1 MNLGGIF
8 IEKAANKYPDKVS
21 IISKEARLTN
31 RELFARA
38 CRLANALLGLGLK
51 KGARVPV
58 LLTNSHLSVECFLG
72 VYCAGMVLVP
82 LNSRNS
88 PKEQLYILNDCGAEA
103 ILAGPEYLPSLTPL
117 LPQAPKLS
125 HVICVGGEAEAP
137 ALTYGELV
145 AGAAED
151 LPNLAVGEDDAISI
165 RYTAGTTG
173 KPKGVEHTHGSHL
186 IKVFNHLMD
195 GFVIEEDD
203 AIVLTAPVTH
213 ASGSTILPHIV
224 RGARVVILPK
234 FDPEILM
241 QTVEQEKATTLY
253 MVPTML
259 VMLLNHP
266 KINDYDL
273 SSIKTIRYGAAP
285 IATDT
290 LKMGIKRFGNVFVQ
304 GYGLTE
310 AGMPITILSKN
321 DHTLDGSEQSRQRLK
336 SIGREVAAASVR
348 IVDENDRPLPNKEI
362 GEIVI
367 CSKQIMRQYWN
378 NPEATAETLRDGWLH
393 TRDLGYRD
401 QDGYLYLV
409 DRKNDMI
416 VSGGFNVYPR
426 EVEEVLYMHPAV
438 LEAAVFGVPDE
449 LWGEAVKAVVSLK
462 KGRSARAEEIM
473 AHCREHLGG
482 YKMPKSVDFIDE
494 MPKSG
499 YGKILRRELKDP
511 YWKDVGRKIN

>member
-8 IEKAANKYPDKVS
+8 IEKAASKYPSKVS
-21 IISKEARLTN
+21 IISGETRLTN
-31 RELFARA
+31 RELFTRA
-38 CRLANALLGLGLK
+38 CRLANALLSLGLR

-82 LNSRNS
+82 LNARNS
-88 PKEQLYILNDCGAEA
+88 AKEQLYILKDCGAEA

-117 LPQAPKLS
+117 LEQAPKLA

-137 ALTYGELV
+137 ALSYEQITAEASGELPQL
-145 AGAAED
+145 E
-151 LPNLAVGEDDAISI
+151 VGEDDAISI

-224 RGARVVILPK
+224 HGARVIILPK
-234 FDPEILM
+234 FDPEVLM
-241 QTVEQEKATTLY
+241 RTVEQERATTLY

-266 KINDYDL
+266 KINEFDL

-290 LKMGIKRFGNVFVQ
+290 LKRGIARFGNVFVQ

-310 AGMPITILSKN
+310 AGMPITILSKS
-321 DHTLDGSEQSRQRLK
+321 DHILDGDEQSHQRLK
-336 SIGREVAAASVR
+336 SIGREVTVANVR
-348 IVDENDRPLPNKEI
+348 IVDEQDNELPDSEI

-367 CSKQIMRQYWN
+367 RSKQIMRQYWN
-378 NPEATAETLRDGWLH
+378 NPEATAETLRNGWLH

-462 KGRSARAEEIM
+462 EGRTASAEEIL

-482 YKMPKSVDFIDE
+482 YKMPKSLDFITE

-511 YWKDVGRKIN
+511 YWNDQGRKIN